1 MAIKS
6 LEEKSK
12 TKTFENYFIFF
23 ARKLEE
29 KKAKNSDFKNY
40 LTIEDDLPRL
50 GWWFIYGEQLGVS
63 TLFLFNFTE

>member
-12 TKTFENYFIFF
+12 TKTFENDFIFF
-23 ARKLEE
+23 ARKPERNE
-29 KKAKNSDFKNY
+29 VKKSDSKNY

>member
-6 LEEKSK
+6 LEKKSK